1 MKKKNIL
8 IKIYSILFS
17 VIGTLPKNKRMII
30 FESYLGKQFSCNP
43 RAIYEYLQ
51 QNNSKYGF
59 DMVWSVDRKYEHEFN
74 RQGLKYNNRFTLSW
88 LWKMATAKY
97 WVTNSRLPLWL
108 PKPKKTIY
116 IQTWHGTPLK
126 RLANDMDVVRMPGT
140 TTEKYKKNFSKESS
154 KWDILISPNRYS
166 TEIFK
171 RAFQFNNTVIETGY
185 PRNDILYQKDI
196 ELYKEKLKKKLG
208 LGRKKI
214 ILYAPTWRDDNFYS
228 KGNYKFDLNLN
239 LEKIKKEL
247 GNQVII
253 LLRMHYLVNQ
263 DFELVDYKDFIMDVS
278 DYPDIRDLY
287 IISDILV
294 TDYSSVFFDFA
305 NLKKPILFYAYDLEY
320 YRDRLRGF
328 YFDFESNAPGNVVD
342 NTDNLIEELKKLLKN
357 PKLHDNYTQFY
368 NEFCLYEDGKA
379 AKRVVDKIF
388 GKEIGERVS
397 DKKKT

>member
-8 IKIYSILFS
+8 IKFYSILFS
-17 VIGTLPKNKRMII
+17 VIGKLPKNKRMII

-74 RQGLKYNNRFTLSW
+74 RQGLKYSNRFTLSW

-196 ELYKEKLKKKLG
+196 ELYKEKLKKKLD

-263 DFELVDYKDFIMDVS
+263 DFELDDYKDFIKDVS

-287 IISDILV
+287 IISDILI

-328 YFDFESNAPGNVVD
+328 YFDFELNAPGNVVD

>member
-59 DMVWSVDRKYEHEFN
+59 DMVWSIDRKYEHEFN
-74 RQGLKYNNRFTLSW
+74 RQGLKYSNRFTLSW

>member
-8 IKIYSILFS
+8 IKIYSILFMI
-17 VIGTLPKNKRMII
+17 IGKLPKNKRMII

-51 QNNSKYGF
+51 QNNSKYSF
-59 DMVWSVDRKYEHEFN
+59 NMVWSVDKNYEHEFI
-74 RQGLKYNNRFTLSW
+74 RQGLNYSNRFTLSW

-108 PKPKKTIY
+108 PKPNKTIY

-154 KWDILISPNRYS
+154 KWDVLISPNKYS

-171 RAFQFNNTVIETGY
+171 RAFHFNNTVIETGY
-185 PRNDILYQKDI
+185 PRNDILYKKDI
-196 ELYKEKLKKKLG
+196 EPYKEKLKKKLG
-208 LGRKKI
+208 LERKKV

-228 KGNYKFDLNLN
+228 KGNYKFDLKLD
-239 LEKIKKEL
+239 LEMIKKDL
-247 GNQVII
+247 GNQVVI

-263 DFELVDYKDFIMDVS
+263 DFDLEDYKEFIMDVS

-305 NLKKPILFYAYDLEY
+305 NLKKPILFYTYDLEY
-320 YRDRLRGF
+320 YRDNLRGF
-328 YFDFESNAPGNVVD
+328 YFDIETNAPGKIVD
-342 NTDNLIEELKKLLKN
+342 NSDDLIEELKNLLKN
-357 PKLHDNYTQFY
+357 PKLHENYARFY
-368 NEFCLYEDGKA
+368 NEFCLYEDGKST
-379 AKRVVDKIF
+379 KRVVEKIF
-388 GKEIGERVS
+388 GKEIGRES
-397 DKKKT
+397 